1 MAAMISSR
9 GRYALR
15 VLADLAQQ
23 DPETFTPLKDIAE
36 RQDIS
41 LKYS

>member
-15 VLADLAQQ
+15 VLADLAGQEPIVLEPW
-23 DPETFTPLKDIAE
+23 DPMGTLANG
-36 RQDIS
+36 
-41 LKYS
+41 